1 MDRPFGSCNTAD
13 GRVAGRGGTMH
24 KSTVSTAGNKA
35 ALIDSKTV
43 QFQERSDH
51 DLQAASE
58 GLMHELF
65 QGWRDEDVDDSGME
79 VKGGG
84 EITCCLLA
92 QAEWQNPGHI
102 WFHVLC

>member
-1 MDRPFGSCNTAD
+1 MPTNATGMITRNDSTTFVQESAHDRPFGSCNTTD
-13 GRVAGRGGTMH
+13 GRVAGKGGTTH

-79 VKGGG
+79 V
-84 EITCCLLA
+84 
-92 QAEWQNPGHI
+92 
-102 WFHVLC
+102 